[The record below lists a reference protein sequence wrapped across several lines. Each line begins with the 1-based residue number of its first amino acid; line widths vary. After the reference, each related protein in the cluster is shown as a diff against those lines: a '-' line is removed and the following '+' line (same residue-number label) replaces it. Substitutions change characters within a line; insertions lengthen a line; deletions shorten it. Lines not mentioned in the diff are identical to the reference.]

1 MLRSINVALSRSALA
16 SGVLQEIRKD
26 IILRNYPP
34 ETKLTERVLCLKY
47 GISKTPARQILQQLE
62 NEGFVTMLDNGCK
75 KTVEFTE
82 NDLDCLY
89 SLRNL
94 LEITAVKMVFEKK
107 LKSYSN
113 MLESFIRLESLSKA
127 SREAYFE
134 YDVDFHHSIIEM
146 SGNKYIL
153 HAYENIAPILYTM
166 FQISYGIYAE
176 DFFEDDVETH
186 NRLMRSIICESEE
199 TCLAEFEKHHASAA
213 RNAKAALRKAVA
225 EKK

>member
-1 MLRSINVALSRSALA
+1 MLSYINGALSRSALA

-94 LEITAVKMVFEKK
+94 LEITAVKMVFEK
-107 LKSYSN
+107 
-113 MLESFIRLESLSKA
+113 
-127 SREAYFE
+127 
-134 YDVDFHHSIIEM
+134 
-146 SGNKYIL
+146 
-153 HAYENIAPILYTM
+153 
-166 FQISYGIYAE
+166 
-176 DFFEDDVETH
+176 
-186 NRLMRSIICESEE
+186 
-199 TCLAEFEKHHASAA
+199 
-213 RNAKAALRKAVA
+213 
-225 EKK
+225 